1 MLWVALHFLP
11 LPPRAIEPIAGWA
24 CQFTPRVSLEGQ
36 EALLVEVSG
45 SLRYFGGA
53 SALLEK
59 FHAGLAELG
68 IEASMAAASTPRAA
82 LWLARAGGRAVLD
95 EVPLEATGWELEFF
109 RSIGV
114 RTIGQLI
121 RLPRSGL
128 ARRCPQAVLHE
139 LDCALGVQEE
149 PRMFFTPPERFDV
162 RLELTAEVTH
172 AEALVFAARRLL
184 VQLAGLLAARHAGVR
199 MFTLSLL
206 DSHGDAM
213 QVPVYLAS
221 ASRDAERFVRLLRER
236 LAVLE
241 IREPVEAIRLEAAD
255 FASLPGCSAS
265 FFGDAVGER
274 EDWAQLLER
283 LRSRLGHDAVYGL
296 TTVPDHRPE
305 HAWRRVEPGEWDP
318 REFRSP
324 GPRPAWLVEPPRRL
338 QTGRFQLLAGPERIE
353 CGWWEGDDARR
364 DYFVARLDSAA
375 LGWIYREQGEW
386 YLHGLFA

>member
-1 MLWVALHFLP
+1 M
-11 LPPRAIEPIAGWA
+11 
-24 CQFTPRVSLEGQ
+24 
-36 EALLVEVSG
+36 
-45 SLRYFGGA
+45 RYFGGA
-53 SALLEK
+53 SALLGGLR
-59 FHAGLAELG
+59 AGLAELG
-68 IEASMAAASTPRAA
+68 VEASIATASTPRAA
-82 LWLARAGGRAVLD
+82 LWLARAAGPAVLD

-114 RTIGQLI
+114 GTIGQLM
-121 RLPRSGL
+121 RLPRAGL
-128 ARRCPQAVLHE
+128 ARRCPRAVLDE
-139 LDCALGVQEE
+139 LDCALGLHEE
-149 PRMFFTPPERFDV
+149 PRVFFTPPERFDV

-199 MFTLSLL
+199 LFILSLL
-206 DSHGDAM
+206 DSHSGAV
-213 QVPVYLAS
+213 QVPVHLAS

-236 LAVLE
+236 LAVIQ

-255 FASLPGCSAS
+255 FASLPGCSDS
-265 FFGDAVGER
+265 FFGDPAGER

-283 LRSRLGHDAVYGL
+283 LRSRLSHDAVYGL

-305 HAWRRVEPGEWDP
+305 HAWRRVEPGDWDP

-338 QTGRFQLLAGPERIE
+338 AAGRFELLAGPERIE
-353 CGWWEGDDARR
+353 CGWWDGDEARR
-364 DYFVARLDSAA
+364 DYFVARLDAAA